1 MTDDA
6 LLAAFV
12 AAFGRH
18 DDMLAV
24 IPALSP
30 HAHALRLGKPGR
42 YGERWRPKRVRLGHR
57 ALDSLYRRVPARLPS
72 LYERLIT
79 SYRWAEV
86 EVGPCALLANPPGPG
101 LTGLLAQFFRDPGLT
116 DVLHPRGYIPFARG
130 AGGNYDPVCF
140 ATQRGVA
147 GNDAPV
153 VQLDHEEVLCSGRI
167 RVVSELAPSFRA
179 LVHASLAITSAA

>member
-24 IPALSP
+24 TPALSP

-42 YGERWRPKRVRLGHR
+42 YGERWRPKRVRLGQS
-57 ALDSLYRRVPARLPS
+57 ALDDLYRRLPVRLPR
-72 LYERLIT
+72 LYELLIT

-86 EVGPCALLANPPGPG
+86 EVGPCALLASPPGPG
-101 LTGLLAQFFRDPGLT
+101 LSGLVTQLFRDTGLT
-116 DVLHPRGYIPFARG
+116 DVLHPRGFIPFARG

-140 ATQRGVA
+140 ATQRGA
-147 GNDAPV
+147 TGPDALV
-153 VQLDHEEVLCSGRI
+153 VQLDHEDILCSGRV
-167 RVVSELAPSFRA
+167 RVVSQLAPSFRA
-179 LVHASLAITSAA
+179 LVHASLASASAA